1 MTDFISRTSGMPSHT
16 SGTFLHV
23 LDRFDFVPP
32 CLSDTYGDLL
42 YQVSLIGG
50 MHCIDV
56 SDELIICN
64 DFQCSKHHIEINN
77 LLNDIRYAITI
88 ASDFSL
94 PKCSEVND
102 KKGDIPG
109 WNDFVRPFTDQSI
122 ILNNLW
128 KDNGCLIGDEFDR
141 ERKLAKIQYHRAIK
155 YVKANRDEIIK
166 SKISSRL
173 CQKNFGEFWKEI
185 RK

>member
-1 MTDFISRTSGMPSHT
+1 M
-16 SGTFLHV
+16 
-23 LDRFDFVPP
+23 
-32 CLSDTYGDLL
+32 
-42 YQVSLIGG
+42 
-50 MHCIDV
+50 
-56 SDELIICN
+56 
-64 DFQCSKHHIEINN
+64 
-77 LLNDIRYAITI
+77 LNDIRYAITI

-141 ERKLAKIQYHRAIK
+141 QRKLAKSQYHRAIK